1 MRSSDLLPSSPFFTT
16 TRFVSANFKL
26 FVSSHTRSIHRATIH
41 AVTYMQLRRQKKNLI
56 TVAAVNRTNYQ
67 ASVSTYSTGV
77 SLCD

>member
-41 AVTYMQLRRQKKNLI
+41 AVTCSFAARRKTSLLLRLLI
-56 TVAAVNRTNYQ
+56 EHKTRLLFRHILDW
-67 ASVSTYSTGV
+67 SIP
-77 SLCD
+77 L